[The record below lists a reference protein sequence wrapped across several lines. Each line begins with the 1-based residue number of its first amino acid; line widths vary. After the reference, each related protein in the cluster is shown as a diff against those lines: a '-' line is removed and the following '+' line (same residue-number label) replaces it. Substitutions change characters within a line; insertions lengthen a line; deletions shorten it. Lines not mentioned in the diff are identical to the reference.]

1 MDVAVLFLRTNYWVG
16 VWPETGAAAQVPA
29 YLVGVLG
36 AGAAAW
42 AATATAR
49 HGLVEQAA
57 AARVRP
63 AVSEGYRLSATIV
76 ILLVP
81 YLVGQATGFI
91 MTART
96 FPPGLHLWL
105 GYFAVGVFV
114 TLFAAAVGWTMG
126 KIFGS
131 GLAPLVAA
139 LAFLVLLGLLD
150 RQGSAIVITGLPS
163 MTVDP
168 VILTVRFAAVTALLM
183 ALLWVPAGARLR
195 GRHLPLPAAAATVLI
210 GVLTSTAIAV
220 PREPAQDQATCIPG
234 PAVLCVWPEHEK
246 YLPRLE
252 EMSGRIAALPDA
264 FVLPP
269 RMNEHGIDPGSQFGN
284 RIDLRMSNPE
294 AAPYFLIIEGSP
306 WSYAGGI
313 ESAITSATF
322 NFQGTEDC
330 AWHTMTEADMVRLEV
345 FSAWLEAYLVGG
357 AIPDYQTNAPAEMQ
371 QNWADG
377 RARLRDL
384 SQDEQFLWAE
394 GEVREIRGR
403 YCTSGE

>member
-1 MDVAVLFLRTNYWVG
+1 M
-16 VWPETGAAAQVPA
+16 
-29 YLVGVLG
+29 
-36 AGAAAW
+36 
-42 AATATAR
+42 
-49 HGLVEQAA
+49 EQAA
-57 AARVRP
+57 AARMRP
-63 AVSEGYRLSATIV
+63 AAIEGYRMAATIV

-81 YLVGQATGFI
+81 YLVGQAAGFA

-126 KIFGS
+126 KIFGAA
-131 GLAPLVAA
+131 LAPLVAA
-139 LAFLVLLGLLD
+139 LSFLVLLGLLD
-150 RQGSAIVITGLPS
+150 RQGSAVVITGLPS

-168 VILTVRFAAVTALLM
+168 VILAVRFAAVTALLA
-183 ALLWVPAGARLR
+183 ALLWAPAGVRLR
-195 GRHLPLPAAAATVLI
+195 GRHLPIPVATAIVLI
-210 GVLTSTAIAV
+210 GVLLSTAIVV
-220 PREPAQDQATCIPG
+220 PREPAQDRATCIQG
-234 PAVLCVWPEHEK
+234 PTVLCVWPEHEK

-284 RIDLRMSNPE
+284 RIDLRVGNSN
-294 AAPYFLIIEGSP
+294 AVPYFLIIEGSP

-313 ESAITSATF
+313 ETAITSATF
-322 NFQGTEDC
+322 NFQGADDC
-330 AWHTMTEADMVRLEV
+330 AWPSVTEADMGRLEV

-371 QNWADG
+371 QNWAEG

-384 SQDEQFLWAE
+384 SQEEQFQWAE

-403 YCTSGE
+403 YCASGE